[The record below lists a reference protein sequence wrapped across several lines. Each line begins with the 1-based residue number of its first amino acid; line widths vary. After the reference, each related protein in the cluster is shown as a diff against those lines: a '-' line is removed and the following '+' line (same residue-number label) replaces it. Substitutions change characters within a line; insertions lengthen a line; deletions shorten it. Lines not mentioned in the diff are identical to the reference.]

1 MSTEARR
8 RERLDRGIKVRTES
22 VYALLS
28 WREISYLLGPRALF
42 IVGLLLIPLLVPDLY
57 WQRVLCLA
65 GVYALLALAFDFLA
79 HFVGLVCVGGAFVM
93 GVGGYLA
100 GLLNWYYQLPVTLTI
115 PIATVGGAILCTVVW
130 LPCLPLRGI
139 YFAIVT
145 FMFPFLATSIIAA
158 LDIFG
163 GTEGLSPIAVFPSI
177 WVEVY
182 LILFV
187 VVSLTFGLRRLTG
200 EDIGLVFRG
209 VKDNDQAILAS
220 GISLTSIRALALFI
234 FSAVG
239 CFSGAYFAHLYGWVG
254 KTLFALDFTILPI
267 AACVLG
273 GSGSLA
279 GPVVGAL
286 ILTPLSELLRG
297 FGQLRVVLY
306 CLVLIGFIMFK
317 PEGLMSWITR
327 KYHQFEHWEEL

>member
-1 MSTEARR
+1 MDAEARR
-8 RERLDRGIKVRTES
+8 RERLNRGIKVRTET

-28 WREISYLLGPRALF
+28 WREIIYLLGPRAFF
-42 IVGLLLIPLLVPDLY
+42 IVGLLVVPLLVPDLY

-93 GVGGYLA
+93 GVGGYIA
-100 GLLNWYYQLPVTLTI
+100 GLLNWYYGLPLVLTI
-115 PIATVGGAILCTVVW
+115 PIATVGGALICTVVW

-158 LDIFG
+158 LNIFG
-163 GTEGLSPIAVFPSI
+163 GTEGLSPIAAFPSI

-182 LILFV
+182 LIIFLV
-187 VVSLTFGLRRLTG
+187 VGLTFGLRRLG
-200 EDIGLVFRG
+200 GQDIGLVFRG

-234 FSAVG
+234 STAVG
-239 CFSGAYFAHLYGWVG
+239 CFAGAYFAHLYGWVG

-273 GSGSLA
+273 GSGTLV